1 MNSVYIDTNLFLY
14 LSEKKSSFYLESV
27 ELIRHLKNDRT
38 LILTSSESIQEIVY
52 VSQKMKKLSYGL
64 KTIEKVFEV
73 IDELLSINKKTINY
87 YLDLVIKHSTSDSR
101 DSLHVATCIENK
113 IGTIITYDYG
123 FKKFKEIKVF
133 TPQEFLNKFNL

>member
-1 MNSVYIDTNLFLY
+1 MKSVYIDTNLFLY

-113 IGTIITYDYG
+113 IGTIITYDHG